1 MRYLS
6 LKNYLGERF
15 GRPVAKIAL
24 DAGLTC
30 PNRDGSISHAG
41 CLFCDTKGSGTG
53 LGNTLSLAEQI
64 TAGKTRSRNRADRFI
79 CYFQSYTNTYA
90 PLEDLRA
97 MWDLAVSESDVVGL
111 AVGTR
116 PDSLPEDVLD
126 LLAGYDGREVWL
138 ELGLQSSNDETLR
151 RINRG
156 HTAGVFADAC
166 TRARNRG
173 LKVIAHVI
181 LGLPGEGMDDYLNT
195 ARFLTNLKVD
205 GIKIHSLYVSR
216 DAGLAALYRRGEF
229 ECLGREAFIDAAVKF
244 LEHTPPD
251 VVIHRLTGDPDPD
264 KLVAPD
270 WAMDK
275 GRTIQLIRKRLDDLD
290 TWQGAALGAPP
301 YKT

>member
-6 LKNYLGERF
+6 LNNYLKERF

-30 PNRDGSISHAG
+30 PNRDGSISRAG
-41 CLFCDTKGSGTG
+41 CLFCDAKGSGTG
-53 LGNTLSLAEQI
+53 LGTSLSLAEQI
-64 TAGKTRSRNRADRFI
+64 KTGKARSRNRADRFI

-90 PLEDLRA
+90 PLGDLRA
-97 MWDLAVSESDVVGL
+97 MWDLAVFEPDVVGL

-116 PDSLPEDVLD
+116 PDCLPEDVLD
-126 LLAGYDGREVWL
+126 TLAGYGDREIWL

-156 HTAGVFADAC
+156 HTAGDFADAC

-181 LGLPGEGMDDYLNT
+181 LGLPGEETGDYLNT
-195 ARFLTNLKVD
+195 ARFLTDVKVD
-205 GIKIHSLYVSR
+205 GVKIHSLYVSR

-229 ECLGREAFIDAAVKF
+229 ECLSREAFIDAVVTF
-244 LEHTPPD
+244 LEHTPPE

-264 KLVAPD
+264 KLVAPE
-270 WAMDK
+270 WARDK

-290 TWQGAALGAPP
+290 TRQGAALDAPP
-301 YKT
+301 YQT